1 MKRSKPN
8 KTESQAGI
16 ARQLQR
22 YQQKITNILE
32 SFTDAFFEVD
42 CKWTVTY
49 WNAEAERLLS
59 MSREEVLGK
68 NLWEM
73 YPDAVPLKFY
83 TEYHRALNNHVAVRF
98 EEYFHPKKIWIEV
111 AAFPSG
117 EGLSVYFKDITEA
130 KQTKQILE
138 EERKKY
144 HDLFNLSSLPQWV
157 YDFETLKFL
166 QVNEAAIHHYGYSR
180 EEFLTMT
187 IMDIRP
193 REALAE
199 LHEIIQTKVK
209 TGRYNRSIVQH
220 QKKNGDIIFV
230 QVEGNAVTFED
241 KNARLA
247 QVIDLTEK
255 IIAEKELQQ
264 SLNRYDI
271 VSKATSDAIWDWD
284 IKTDTVNWNKGIEGI
299 FGHQN
304 VEFSFNWRR
313 DHVHPDDLVRV
324 TTQFEKLIS
333 NRKSRHQIEYR
344 FRCADGTY
352 KTILDRSFILFD
364 EQGKAVRVIGS
375 MQDISERIRIM
386 QEIEAQNIR
395 LREISWIQAHEV
407 RAPVAKLLGL
417 SELIDS
423 KPTPPL
429 KDILDLSRM
438 IHLSAVELDQAIK
451 SLMKKSQ

>member
-1 MKRSKPN
+1 MKHSNLNNP
-8 KTESQAGI
+8 ESHADVV
-16 ARQLQR
+16 RQLQR

-42 CKWTVTY
+42 CNWTITY
-49 WNAEAERLLS
+49 WNAEAERLLAV
-59 MSREEVLGK
+59 SREEVLGK
-68 NLWEM
+68 NLWEV
-73 YPDAVPLKFY
+73 YQDAVPLKFY
-83 TEYHRALNNHVAVRF
+83 TEYHKALNNHVAVRF
-98 EEYFHPKKIWIEV
+98 EEYFPPREIWVEV

-138 EERKKY
+138 QERKKY
-144 HDLFNLSSLPQWV
+144 HDLFNFSPLPQWV
-157 YDFETLKFL
+157 YDLQNLTIL
-166 QVNEAAIHHYGYSR
+166 QVNEAAVRKYGFSR

-187 IMDIRP
+187 VEDIIP
-193 REALAE
+193 KEDLPAM
-199 LHEIIQTKVK
+199 HEILDTKLR
-209 TGRYNRSIVQH
+209 TGKYSQSIVRH

-230 QVEGNAVTFED
+230 QVEGNAVTFEG

-247 QVIDLTEK
+247 QAIDLTEK

-271 VSKATSDAIWDWD
+271 VSKATSDAIWDRD
-284 IKTDTVNWNKGIEGI
+284 IKTGTVNWNKGIEGI

-304 VEFSFNWRR
+304 VEFSFNWWQ
-313 DHVHPDDLVRV
+313 DHVHPNDLTRV
-324 TTQFEKLIS
+324 TTQFNELLS
-333 NRKSRHQIEYR
+333 NRESRHQIEYR

-364 EQGKAVRVIGS
+364 EQGEAVRVIGS

-386 QEIEAQNIR
+386 QEVEAQNIR

-407 RAPVAKLLGL
+407 RAPVAKILGL
-417 SELIDS
+417 SELVDA

-429 KDILDLSRM
+429 QDILGLGRM
-438 IHLSAVELDQAIK
+438 IHHSAVELDQVVK
-451 SLMKKSQ
+451 SILKKSQ